1 MSDVIDEIV
10 DNKEKLVETTLENI
24 NKINKIL
31 MILNQDY
38 IDDSKKLINYVKEI
52 SQLYSGQELAPEE
65 DEQDEV
71 APAAPVPVA
80 DGDENN
86 CKDKQKDNCISDGN
100 WKNCLWW
107 GLEGEEGCLPN
118 DYYKEDD
125 PKYQEQLERRWNI
138 LKSYLIN
145 PDDKNAQEV
154 LRKLLVPDIPPQS
167 ATPVPVADGDETNTE
182 DEDEDEGTIKPVPP
196 EPRIIPEDTGE
207 EELV

>member
-80 DGDENN
+80 DGDE
-86 CKDKQKDNCISDGN
+86 
-100 WKNCLWW
+100 
-107 GLEGEEGCLPN
+107 
-118 DYYKEDD
+118 
-125 PKYQEQLERRWNI
+125 
-138 LKSYLIN
+138 
-145 PDDKNAQEV
+145 
-154 LRKLLVPDIPPQS
+154 
-167 ATPVPVADGDETNTE
+167 TNT
-182 DEDEDEGTIKPVPP
+182 EDEDEGTIKPVPP